1 MSLSRQLLVSL
12 ITGDWTFRFVYRHRS
27 WTFDDFSAYIT
38 RAILNQTIIHAL
50 VASLT
55 FASSRPLSVE
65 VTNKTPDNRSRSTSV
80 EHNIGPRTSTRIS
93 RAIVS
98 PKSRDIGP
106 APAQKKT
113 ASKPKRSQS
122 PEHDRSLTHTPSKA
136 DHEPAG
142 MPPNDVIAII
152 VVVIFAI
159 VVMIGLV
166 VYWLTVLTRPKKV
179 IVAKEEA

>member
-1 MSLSRQLLVSL
+1 MFLSRQLLVSL
-12 ITGDWTFRFVYRHRS
+12 ITGNWTFRFVYRHRS
-27 WTFDDFSAYIT
+27 WTLDDVSAYIT

-55 FASSRPLSVE
+55 FAPSQPLSVE
-65 VTNKTPDNRSRSTSV
+65 VTDKTSDNRSRSTSL
-80 EHNIGPRTSTRIS
+80 EHHISPGTSTRIS

-106 APAQKKT
+106 APAQKKI

-122 PEHDRSLTHTPSKA
+122 PEDDHSLAHTPSKT
-136 DHEPAG
+136 DDELAG